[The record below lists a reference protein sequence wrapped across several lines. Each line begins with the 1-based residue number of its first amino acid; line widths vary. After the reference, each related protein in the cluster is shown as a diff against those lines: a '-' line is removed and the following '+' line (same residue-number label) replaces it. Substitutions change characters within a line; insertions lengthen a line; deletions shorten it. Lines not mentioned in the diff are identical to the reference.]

1 MANILVIEKQT
12 GGYFS
17 FILNGDT
24 ANKINSTRNDL
35 LTVGTKCHFK
45 TSNGANLIKEQE
57 ITPQDIT
64 LIAGGVFSFSSVAQL
79 FTKLIEVDFFAWLIG
94 AGGGGSGG
102 VSRFDEL
109 IDTFKYTGKDGQFL
123 KVDESQLKLVTEQ
136 LFNYRTFTDLEDTP
150 DILVADKMVV
160 VNPQGTAL
168 ILKDQPLP
176 PEQFLNSLGFFYYA
190 DLSTQTTSLPIVAN
204 TPKVMT
210 NDGLGVA
217 TLLSENPYGVSTM
230 FNTTTNQIDFSQ
242 LSTGD
247 QCFIRVGLNITTGSN
262 NAQYEIQIRAG
273 IGSGDEVIF
282 PIFSD
287 FQESSGTFF
296 KTCLTEIFVAPYL
309 TDYPAEIRFLSNKA
323 GSVKVVGFYF
333 SVLRKNLNIVDVNIN
348 SDYHNAPEK
357 ITIVDADEVAGQNSQ
372 LTFASMKFT
381 ALNLW
386 NYIKSKAD
394 TFYQVIL
401 TETNFGAFENSLTAK
416 PTPIDADFISI
427 VDTAD
432 SNKAKKT
439 TFTQLKAF
447 LKTYY
452 DTVYATIASLEN
464 YYTKTE
470 VDAKIPI
477 NYSKIVYV
485 NATSPTT
492 ATIFDLNNPPV
503 TNDDLLKTDVNNLY
517 IGSDASTWV
526 YQTSPAGYVTKP
538 VASGATIQIEVGSSQ
553 NAQAIWNNNTIIFT
567 ASCTITI
574 PASLV
579 GSYIFNGVT
588 LAGVTVTWAIVAP
601 HTWLFATPSPTAEK
615 QIFTLMKR
623 GTTNSILLLGV

>member
-1 MANILVIEKQT
+1 MANMLIIEKQA
-12 GGYFS
+12 GGYFK
-17 FILNGDT
+17 FTLNGDSVN
-24 ANKINSTRNDL
+24 AINSTRNDL
-35 LTVGTKCHFK
+35 LTVGNKCHFK
-45 TSNGANLIKEQE
+45 TANGANLIKEQE

-64 LIAGGVFSFSSVAQL
+64 LIDDGSYTFTNVTQL
-79 FTKLIEVDFFAWLIG
+79 FDKLIEVKFFAWLIG
-94 AGGGGSGG
+94 SGSGGSG
-102 VSRFDEL
+102 VYRFDEL
-109 IDTFKYTGKDGQFL
+109 IDTFQYTGKDGQCVI
-123 KVDESQLKLVTEQ
+123 VDESQLRLITTT
-136 LFNYRTFTDLEDTP
+136 LYNYRTFSQLEDTP

-190 DLSTQTTSLPIVAN
+190 DLATQTTSLPIVAN

-210 NDGLGVA
+210 NDGIGVA

-296 KTCLTEIFVAPYL
+296 KTCLTEIFIAPYL

-333 SVLRKNLNIVDVNIN
+333 SILRKNINIVDVNIN
-348 SDYHNAPEK
+348 SNYHNAPEK

-416 PTPIDADFISI
+416 ATPIDADFISI

-432 SNKAKKT
+432 SNKAKKVSLT
-439 TFTQLKAF
+439 NLKDYLLTWITGLFQSKDNQVEISANSNV
-447 LKTYY
+447 LNAWNGQ
-452 DTVYATIASLEN
+452 TVL
-464 YYTKTE
+464 
-470 VDAKIPI
+470 
-477 NYSKIVYV
+477 
-485 NATSPTT
+485 
-492 ATIFDLNNPPV
+492 
-503 TNDDLLKTDVNNLY
+503 
-517 IGSDASTWV
+517 
-526 YQTSPAGYVTKP
+526 
-538 VASGATIQIEVGSSQ
+538 
-553 NAQAIWNNNTIIFT
+553 FT
-567 ASCTITI
+567 ANCTITV
-574 PASLV
+574 PSTLDNSLMFV
-579 GSYIFNGVT
+579 FRT
-588 LAGVTVTWAIVAP
+588 LSGVTVTWAITAP
-601 HTWLFATPSPTAEK
+601 FTWETTPTTTPEK
-615 QIFTLMKR
+615 TTGSFMRR
-623 GTTNSILLLGV
+623 GSTNTILLDF